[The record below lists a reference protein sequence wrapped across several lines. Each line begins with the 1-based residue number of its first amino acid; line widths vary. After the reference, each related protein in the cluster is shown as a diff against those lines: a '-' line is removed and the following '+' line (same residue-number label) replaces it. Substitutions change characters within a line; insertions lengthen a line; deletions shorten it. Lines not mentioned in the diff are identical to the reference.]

1 MKQFTYWSDMC
12 RYIRIYRMFGR
23 IRPENRYN
31 VNTFIAG
38 YPGKN
43 DNCVYSRNR
52 DIKDNMV
59 VGSFRGNAEKHS
71 AQI

>member
-31 VNTFIAG
+31 INVFIAD

-43 DNCVYSRNR
+43 DNCGYSL
-52 DIKDNMV
+52 
-59 VGSFRGNAEKHS
+59 E
-71 AQI
+71 